1 MMFNEMNKS
10 GSKRGQAAME
20 YLMTY
25 GWAILVIVIVLAIL
39 TFLLPSVTKVPES
52 CQFSDL
58 FGCDQSALLSQSAKN
73 NTVLAAFSLKNGKGK
88 PVVVKKVLCTTASFA
103 DSNES
108 HAKEVEGP
116 DGVTLLAGSTKTFD
130 ASYEIECV
138 DKQGNLVQMQENSG
152 FRGTLVIYYNFDPDV
167 IGDVFR
173 TSDAV
178 LTGTVLKG

>member
-1 MMFNEMNKS
+1 MMFNEKKTDTAS
-10 GSKRGQAAME
+10 RKGQAAME

-58 FGCDQSALLSQSAKN
+58 YGCEQSALLSNSSNDEQVTAS
-73 NTVLAAFSLKNGKGK
+73 FSLKNGKGK
-88 PVVVKKVLCTTASFA
+88 PVIVYKVLCTTASFA

-108 HAKEVEGP
+108 FATDVGGSS
-116 DGVTLLAGSTKTFD
+116 GVKMLAGSTTTFQSID
-130 ASYEIECV
+130 CV
-138 DKQGNLVQMQENSG
+138 DKQGNAVQMQENSG

-167 IGDVFR
+167 LPSSIKR